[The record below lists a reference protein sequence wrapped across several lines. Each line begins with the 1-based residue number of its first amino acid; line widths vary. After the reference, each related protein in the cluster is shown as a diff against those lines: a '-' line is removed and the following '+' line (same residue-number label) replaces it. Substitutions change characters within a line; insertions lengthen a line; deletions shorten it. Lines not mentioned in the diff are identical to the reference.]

1 MAILMSSSKAIS
13 ISRRKFKLLVIL
25 LLLPVFL
32 WAEPYRAAIVTD
44 NPGYQGVLEDA
55 LLLLSGDV
63 TSQTAIE
70 ARREK
75 DERLKKIEREKSIS
89 QARQDEKSPSEN
101 AETAAEE
108 ETLSL
113 ELVTLE
119 LSDTEKE
126 FLYKGDSDATRYVLL
141 RDNLDLLLVSDAAE
155 DGMLTE
161 AVLYINGEESRR
173 TLYITGED
181 GDEFSA
187 VVALLKPLLKDDDTI
202 IIRADLPYAVSVSVD
217 GNTEVPVRG
226 YIAAERGEH
235 SISYSSPGFES
246 LSQDIEVGDD
256 TVLTAALIE
265 RPVSSLFISS
275 RPYDSELFINGMK
288 LDSHTLP
295 EAPLPFQVTARH
307 DGFGT
312 YTIQSRMDLDKLEIS
327 LRPEWM
333 ENEDIVKDA
342 KDRFYRNLLT
352 TLVSFGCYVASGSLE
367 DIYPEAEFS
376 PVTGM
381 LAGFSFVG
389 LVELFDSMFDY
400 FQAARL
406 GI

>member
-1 MAILMSSSKAIS
+1 
-13 ISRRKFKLLVIL
+13 
-25 LLLPVFL
+25 
-32 WAEPYRAAIVTD
+32 
-44 NPGYQGVLEDA
+44 
-55 LLLLSGDV
+55 
-63 TSQTAIE
+63 
-70 ARREK
+70 
-75 DERLKKIEREKSIS
+75 
-89 QARQDEKSPSEN
+89 
-101 AETAAEE
+101 
-108 ETLSL
+108 
-113 ELVTLE
+113 
-119 LSDTEKE
+119 
-126 FLYKGDSDATRYVLL
+126 
-141 RDNLDLLLVSDAAE
+141 
-155 DGMLTE
+155 
-161 AVLYINGEESRR
+161 
-173 TLYITGED
+173 
-181 GDEFSA
+181 
-187 VVALLKPLLKDDDTI
+187 
-202 IIRADLPYAVSVSVD
+202 
-217 GNTEVPVRG
+217 
-226 YIAAERGEH
+226 
-235 SISYSSPGFES
+235 
-246 LSQDIEVGDD
+246 
-256 TVLTAALIE
+256 
-265 RPVSSLFISS
+265 
-275 RPYDSELFINGMK
+275 MK

>member
-13 ISRRKFKLLVIL
+13 ISRRKSKLLVIL

-235 SISYSSPGFES
+235 SISYSS
-246 LSQDIEVGDD
+246 L
-256 TVLTAALIE
+256 
-265 RPVSSLFISS
+265 LFIAVTVAIPLLHIIFVNVISS
-275 RPYDSELFINGMK
+275 
-288 LDSHTLP
+288 
-295 EAPLPFQVTARH
+295 
-307 DGFGT
+307 
-312 YTIQSRMDLDKLEIS
+312 
-327 LRPEWM
+327 
-333 ENEDIVKDA
+333 
-342 KDRFYRNLLT
+342 
-352 TLVSFGCYVASGSLE
+352 
-367 DIYPEAEFS
+367 
-376 PVTGM
+376 
-381 LAGFSFVG
+381 
-389 LVELFDSMFDY
+389 
-400 FQAARL
+400 
-406 GI
+406 